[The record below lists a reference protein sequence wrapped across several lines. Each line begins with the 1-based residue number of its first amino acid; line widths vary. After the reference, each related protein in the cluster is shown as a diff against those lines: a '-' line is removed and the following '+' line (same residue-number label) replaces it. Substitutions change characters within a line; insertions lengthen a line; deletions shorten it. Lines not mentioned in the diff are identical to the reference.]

1 MANRE
6 NYHDPMDLVFSPQF
20 SDNKNLTFSEAFHEA
35 GWARAGGWASYAHSL
50 GNFIFHD
57 MNIGDIKII
66 DIIYIESYDHMTPK
80 LIQSNSII

>member
-1 MANRE
+1 MAIFNCYVSSPE
-6 NYHDPMDLVFSPQF
+6 GTHHDSIPRRGP
-20 SDNKNLTFSEAFHEA
+20 KNLTFSEAFHEA

-66 DIIYIESYDHMTPK
+66 YIYI
-80 LIQSNSII
+80 